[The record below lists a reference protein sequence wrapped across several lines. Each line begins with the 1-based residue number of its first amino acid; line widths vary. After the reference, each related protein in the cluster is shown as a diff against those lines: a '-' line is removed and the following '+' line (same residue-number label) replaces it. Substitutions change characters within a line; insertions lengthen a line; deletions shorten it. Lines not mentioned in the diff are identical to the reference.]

1 MSLQTF
7 LLTGDCH
14 GRVSERMG
22 NIARNSP
29 DLLPE
34 ETAVIILGDAG
45 LNYWLNKTDQK
56 EKRKAAKYGYT
67 IYCLRGNHEE
77 RPENLGYEV
86 IYDHEIHGYVYQ
98 DPIAE
103 NIKYFMDGGTYIIN
117 NHTVLTLGGAYS
129 VDKYYRI
136 ARAQVAGD
144 SHSGWFEDELLTP
157 QEMNAIANR
166 VFGEDCDFVLTH
178 TCPLSWEPRDL
189 FLGCIDQSTVD
200 KSMELWLDEVRQN
213 IDWKVWCF
221 AHFHRDRIERPGVE
235 QFYTDYEDIEKVWNR
250 WEGEKTFKDEWYLE
264 KSPNFYMTDGEKV

>member
-1 MSLQTF
+1 MSLKTF
-7 LLTGDCH
+7 LLTGDTH
-14 GRVSERMG
+14 GRVGERIS
-22 NIARNSP
+22 NIARECP

-86 IYDHEIHGYVYQ
+86 IYDPEIHGYVYQ

-129 VDKYYRI
+129 VDKHYRL
-136 ARAQVAGD
+136 ARAQAVGD

-166 VFGEDCDFVLTH
+166 VFGEDFDFVLTH
-178 TCPLSWEPRDL
+178 TCPLSWEPHDL

-200 KSMELWLDEVRQN
+200 KTMELWLDEVRQS

-221 AHFHRDRIERPGVE
+221 GHFHRDRIERPRVE
-235 QFYTDYEDIEKVWNR
+235 QFYVGYESMEDVWNR
-250 WEGEKTFKDEWYLE
+250 WEGDKTFDDEWWLDR
-264 KSPNFYMTDGEKV
+264 SPNFYMTDGEKV

>member
-1 MSLQTF
+1 MLFRS
-7 LLTGDCH
+7 
-14 GRVSERMG
+14 
-22 NIARNSP
+22 
-29 DLLPE
+29 
-34 ETAVIILGDAG
+34 
-45 LNYWLNKTDQK
+45 
-56 EKRKAAKYGYT
+56 T

-86 IYDHEIHGYVYQ
+86 VYDPEIHGYVYQ

-103 NIKYFMDGGTYIIN
+103 NIKYFRDGGTYIIN

-136 ARAQVAGD
+136 ARAQAAGD
-144 SHSGWFEDELLTP
+144 SHSGWFEDELLTS

-166 VFGEDCDFVLTH
+166 VFGEDFDFVLTH
-178 TCPLSWEPRDL
+178 TCPLAWEPHDL

-221 AHFHRDRIERPGVE
+221 GHYHRDRIERPGVE
-235 QFYTDYEDIEKVWNR
+235 QFYYDYEDIERVWNR
-250 WEGEKTFKDEWYLE
+250 WEGEKTFTDEWYLE